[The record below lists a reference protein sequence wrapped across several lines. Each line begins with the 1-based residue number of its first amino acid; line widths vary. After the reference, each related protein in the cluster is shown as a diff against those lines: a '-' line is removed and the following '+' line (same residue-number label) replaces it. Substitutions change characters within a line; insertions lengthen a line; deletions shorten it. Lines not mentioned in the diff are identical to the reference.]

1 MLEESLWVSLHLTK
15 NCLHQLTSD
24 VNTLNIHQTLKSS
37 DLELKKMMIILV
49 TPTMEELDLILKQES
64 SLINQ
69 IMMITVILT
78 MEEQDQAL
86 NLELSRTKIL
96 LKSMFNLQ

>member
-1 MLEESLWVSLHLTK
+1 MLEESPWVSLHLTK
-15 NCLHQLTSD
+15 NCLHQLISD

-37 DLELKKMMIILV
+37 DLELKKMMIILA

-86 NLELSRTKIL
+86 NLE
-96 LKSMFNLQ
+96 